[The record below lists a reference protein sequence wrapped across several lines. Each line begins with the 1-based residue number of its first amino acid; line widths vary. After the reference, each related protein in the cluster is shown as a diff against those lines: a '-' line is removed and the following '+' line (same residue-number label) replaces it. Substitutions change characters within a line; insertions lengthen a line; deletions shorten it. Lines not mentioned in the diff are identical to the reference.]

1 MSAAPRILVI
11 EDDDD
16 LRMMMEVAVSVTEI
30 DLVGSAATADAGIE
44 LAVEHEPDLVIM
56 DVYLPDMDGI
66 AATKIIKEK
75 VPSTK
80 VVGFTGRDARDLD
93 SMLEA
98 GATAVYEKTRF
109 NELLRS
115 VQDGEFD

>member
-1 MSAAPRILVI
+1 MTPRILVI

-16 LRMMMEVAVSVTEI
+16 LRSMMELAMEVSSI
-30 DLVGSAATADAGIE
+30 DLVGSAATANEGIE
-44 LAVEHEPDLVIM
+44 LAIEHQPDLVIM

-66 AATKIIKEK
+66 QATKVIMEK

-80 VVGFTGRDARDLD
+80 VVGFTGRDARELD
-93 SMLEA
+93 SMIEA

-109 NELLRS
+109 IELLQL
-115 VQDGEFD
+115 VQAGEFD